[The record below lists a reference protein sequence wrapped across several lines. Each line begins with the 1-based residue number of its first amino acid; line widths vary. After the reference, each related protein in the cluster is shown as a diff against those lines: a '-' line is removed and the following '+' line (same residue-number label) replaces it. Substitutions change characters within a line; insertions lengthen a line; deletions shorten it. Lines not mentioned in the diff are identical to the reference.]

1 MYALTMN
8 SIHELSTYASV
19 NLTVL
24 GLSLALS
31 VILIIVSGALTA
43 RRHGFTPG
51 KAEAITTR
59 LSLGALV
66 LSAMSLALTITT
78 VGFLGM

>member
-1 MYALTMN
+1 MN

-19 NLTVL
+19 NLTLL

-31 VILIIVSGALTA
+31 ATLIIVSGALTA
-43 RRHGFTPG
+43 RRRGFTPG

-59 LSLGALV
+59 LSLSALAF
-66 LSAMSLALTITT
+66 SAVSLALIITT